1 MGRDGGDNRQSG
13 TAAGMSAAQ
22 LPSADWQQ
30 APGLKKVL
38 ALLKDSHGG
47 PRYVGGAVRDTLLEL
62 PVSDVDIATALLPET
77 VIDRLEAGGVKAV
90 PTGLDHGTITAVV
103 DRKNYEITTLR
114 RDVST
119 DGRRATVAFA
129 TDWREDAARRDF
141 TINALY
147 ADPETGEVYDYFDGL
162 SDLENGCVRFI
173 GDATQRIAED
183 FLRILR
189 YFRFLARFG
198 SGPVD
203 AEAINA
209 CAQGAHGLTALSRER
224 IAQELA
230 RLLSLKSPAASVGL
244 MIEHAIFAP
253 FLPELCADAHDRLQR
268 LVQREQ
274 LLHQSG
280 SLPARLLSIL
290 LTDTV
295 AVDKVAARL
304 KLSNKMRESLANRLN
319 AGMPTEANIRAIAYR
334 FDNDTARD
342 VAMLFA
348 DDDALILCLQRLEDW
363 VSPNMHIKGGDL
375 IKIGL
380 PAGPLVAKT
389 LQELEAVWIAEDFPP
404 LDRQSELA
412 RQLVEAALS
421 ATKKA

>member
-1 MGRDGGDNRQSG
+1 MGCDGGDNRQSG
-13 TAAGMSAAQ
+13 KAARMIAAQ
-22 LPSADWQQ
+22 LPHADWQQ
-30 APGLKKVL
+30 APGLKKIL
-38 ALLKDSHGG
+38 ALLADSHGG
-47 PRYVGGAVRDTLLEL
+47 PRYVGGAVRDTLLGL
-62 PVSDVDIATALLPET
+62 PVSDVDVATTLLPVT
-77 VIDRLEAGGVKAV
+77 VMDRLEAGGIKAV

-103 DRKNYEITTLR
+103 DGKSYEITTLR

-119 DGRRATVAFA
+119 DGRRATVAFS

-147 ADPETGEVYDYFDGL
+147 ADPETGEVFDYFGGL

-173 GDATQRIAED
+173 GDAAQRIAED

-189 YFRFLARFG
+189 YFRFFARFG

-203 AEAINA
+203 ADAIHA

-244 MIEHAIFAP
+244 MIENAIFAP
-253 FLPELCADAHDRLQR
+253 FLPELCRDAYDRLQR
-268 LVQREQ
+268 LVEREQ
-274 LLHQSG
+274 FLHQSV
-280 SLPARLLSIL
+280 SLPARFLSIL
-290 LTDTV
+290 VTDPA

-304 KLSNKMRESLANRLN
+304 KLSNKMRENLANRLD
-319 AGMPTEANIRAIAYR
+319 AGMPTEGNIRAIAYR

-348 DDDALILCLQRLEDW
+348 DDNALPHCLARLDNW
-363 VSPNMHIKGGDL
+363 DSPTMHVKGGDL
-375 IKIGL
+375 IKMGL

-389 LQELEAVWIAEDFPP
+389 LQELESIWVAEDFPAS
-404 LDRQSELA
+404 DRQSELA
-412 RQLVEAALS
+412 RQLVDAALS
-421 ATKKA
+421 ETKKA